1 MRLELLFPTPLVITE
16 FNRPIS
22 QEEFEF
28 SKNIELRPNVQ
39 NRTSIDANVLDH
51 DVLSDIKKFIIT
63 SVEKYFDEFWKPDEL
78 EIYLTQSWINHS
90 EVGEEHHVHAHPNSI
105 VSGVFY
111 FDADKN
117 VDKITFIRQ
126 HHKELSILPRE
137 YTPFT
142 SASWFYPV
150 NKGTLLLFPSNLHHN
165 VGKVE
170 PSPMRDT
177 RISLAFNTFIKG
189 CINKGNVH
197 LSELILR

>member
-1 MRLELLFPTPLVITE
+1 MKLELLFPTPLVITE
-16 FNRPIS
+16 FDRQIS

-51 DVLSDIKKFIIT
+51 AILSDIKSFITI

-90 EVGEEHHVHAHPNSI
+90 EVGEEHH
-105 VSGVFY
+105 
-111 FDADKN
+111 ADKS

-150 NKGTLLLFPSNLHHN
+150 NKGTLLLFPSTLHHN

-170 PSPMRDT
+170 PSPIRNT